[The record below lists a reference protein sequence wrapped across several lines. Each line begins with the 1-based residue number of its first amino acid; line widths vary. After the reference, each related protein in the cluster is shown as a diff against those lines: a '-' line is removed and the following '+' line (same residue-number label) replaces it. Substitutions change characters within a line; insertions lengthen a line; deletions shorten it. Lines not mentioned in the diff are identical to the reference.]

1 MVWEAAAAVGGSL
14 ISAVASGK
22 AARRSERAA
31 REATQMAY
39 RADQEA
45 LAFTKEQY
53 QDWQNIYGELQT
65 NLANYYTGLTGD
77 SIAIRGV
84 QEFNNEFQ
92 RAQQDLRRQLDQAGL
107 GTSGILAQAEIDM
120 ASVGA
125 TERARIRA
133 DAPRQAAAEQAG
145 FLSVG
150 LSQNPA
156 GQVAS
161 ALERRAQ
168 TAGNIAMGASE
179 AAGTARRAAWQS
191 RADLVGSVG
200 TLVEELTR

>member
-1 MVWEAAAAVGGSL
+1 MVWEAAAAVGASL
-14 ISAVASGK
+14 ISAVGSNK
-22 AARRSERAA
+22 AAKRSAQA
-31 REATQMAY
+31 SREAAQLAY

-45 LAFTKEQY
+45 LSFTKQQY
-53 QDWQNIYGELQT
+53 QDWQNIYGDLQA
-65 NLANYYTGLTGD
+65 NLASYYSGLTGD

-120 ASVGA
+120 ASMGA

-133 DAPRQAAAEQAG
+133 DAPRQAAQEQLG
-145 FLSVG
+145 FLGVG

-156 GQVAS
+156 GQVAG
-161 ALERRAQ
+161 ALERRAS
-168 TAGNIAMGASE
+168 TAGQIAMDASR
-179 AAGTARRAAWQS
+179 AAGTARQAAWQS
-191 RADLVGSVG
+191 RADLVGSLG
-200 TLVEELTR
+200 TLGEELTR